1 MYRFRAI
8 ILNITRIRDN
18 NTRIVMLTRE
28 YWKITWWWS
37 KKNIT
42 GIDLWD
48 VVEVLI
54 SRDENKNTIKNVDF
68 VTSWWNKN
76 WNYSQIFSFLKT
88 LHIINQISIDNHE
101 CFQLF
106 DDTYFLIRYGI
117 KNVLNS
123 DQYTIFQMRV
133 LKSLWSMNPDIL
145 GNDPILQY
153 IYKNITH
160 SPLERVLSANIKNNH
175 INIIEQANLNSI
187 YTLKQ

>member
-117 KNVLNS
+117 KKNLNS

-160 SPLERVLSANIKNNH
+160 SPLERVLSSNIKNNH

>member
-54 SRDENKNTIKNVDF
+54 SRDKNKNTIKNVDF

>member
-117 KNVLNS
+117 KNILNS

>member
-1 MYRFRAI
+1 VYRFRAI

-117 KNVLNS
+117 KNILNS

>member
-1 MYRFRAI
+1 
-8 ILNITRIRDN
+8 
-18 NTRIVMLTRE
+18 MLTRE

-54 SRDENKNTIKNVDF
+54 SRDKNKNTIKNVDF

>member
-76 WNYSQIFSFLKT
+76 WNYPQIFSFLKT

-117 KNVLNS
+117 KNILNS
-123 DQYTIFQMRV
+123 DQYTIFQMRI

>member
-175 INIIEQANLNSI
+175 INIIEQANLNSL